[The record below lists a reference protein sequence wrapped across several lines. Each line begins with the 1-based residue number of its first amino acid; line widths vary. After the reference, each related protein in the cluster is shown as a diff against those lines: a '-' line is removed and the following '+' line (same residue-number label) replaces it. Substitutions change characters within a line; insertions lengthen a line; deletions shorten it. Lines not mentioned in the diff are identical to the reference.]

1 MRNDESHNA
10 GDAGVIEIRIPIF
23 NGAASKSLGA
33 IFASISWAC
42 VFICGYRYY
51 RGASWW
57 VGEIGGRCGTVRRAA
72 FDYIHSTIPYAI
84 LIPAFA
90 WVLTAIFT
98 KDSKWSRLAFIASSL
113 TTLSTLGLTHRYF
126 G

>member
-1 MRNDESHNA
+1 MRNDESQNA
-10 GDAGVIEIRIPIF
+10 VDAGVIEIRFPIF
-23 NGAASKSLGA
+23 SGAASRTIGA

-42 VFICGYRYY
+42 VFISGYRYF

-57 VGEIGGRCGTVRRAA
+57 VGEIGGRCGTVRREA
-72 FDYIHSTIPYAI
+72 FHYIHSTVPYAI
-84 LIPAFA
+84 LIPIVA
-90 WVLTAIFT
+90 WALTANFT

-113 TTLSTLGLTHRYF
+113 TTLAVLGLIHRYF